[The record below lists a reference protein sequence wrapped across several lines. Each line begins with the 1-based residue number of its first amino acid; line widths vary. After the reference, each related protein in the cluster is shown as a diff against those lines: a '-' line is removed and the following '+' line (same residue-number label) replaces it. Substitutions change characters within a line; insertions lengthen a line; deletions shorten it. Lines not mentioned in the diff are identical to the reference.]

1 VAAVLYLTGGKRV
14 DIDCAAGRVTTRWR
28 FAGLALA
35 VVDTPM
41 RIGRLELRPEWMS
54 RPSGGGYVD
63 RKGSMVYDLVL
74 VGADED
80 GYEVVVDLKEDQ
92 IFFGASERRAREAAR
107 ALALPVAVRWD
118 RLFPDLAPTE
128 RECGEWT
135 DPLVYLYPSALGDW
149 HRWL

>member
-1 VAAVLYLTGGKRV
+1 MAAVLYLTGGKRV